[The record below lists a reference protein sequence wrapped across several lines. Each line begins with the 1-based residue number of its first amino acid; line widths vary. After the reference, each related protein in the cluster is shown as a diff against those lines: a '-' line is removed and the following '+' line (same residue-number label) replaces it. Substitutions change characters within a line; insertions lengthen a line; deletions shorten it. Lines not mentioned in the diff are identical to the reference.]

1 MCFPQAKKKNKHQK
15 ANKSAKAQ
23 ETAPSEPAPD
33 TITPDGIYKISD
45 DEDFELFDNMDT
57 SGDGLHVIEDEEEED
72 KDDDQIV
79 AIKGHKILKK
89 NNQLKLKI
97 KWKRENNPR
106 MEDAKGVFED
116 AEELVLA
123 YVGEHPEIAFH
134 FLDWKNGDKLKE
146 IADKHS
152 KEAAEKEATVET
164 SEDNPEVSACVSL

>member
-1 MCFPQAKKKNKHQK
+1 MCFPQAKKKNKPQK

-23 ETAPSEPAPD
+23 ETAPSEPSPD

-72 KDDDQIV
+72 EDDDQIV
-79 AIKGHKILKK
+79 AIKGHKIRKK
-89 NNQLKLKI
+89 DNQLKLQI
-97 KWKRENNPR
+97 KWEREKNLK
-106 MEDAKGVFED
+106 MENAEGVFKD

-123 YVGEHPEIAFH
+123 YVGKHPEIAFH
-134 FLDWKNGDKLKE
+134 FLDWDNGDKLKE

-152 KEAAEKEATVET
+152 KEVAEKAAMVEAN
-164 SEDNPEVSACVSL
+164 EDNPEVSACVSL